1 MNNAVEENSKHYS
14 NKILMRIQFILEI
27 YVYKRRL
34 LKKIINSM
42 VLFMDRIDITLGFVP
57 LLDCRLQI

>member
-1 MNNAVEENSKHYS
+1 MNNAVEENSKHD

>member
-1 MNNAVEENSKHYS
+1 MNNAVEENSKHN

-42 VLFMDRIDITLGFVP
+42 VLFMDRIDITVGFVP
-57 LLDCRLQI
+57 LLDYRLQI

>member
-1 MNNAVEENSKHYS
+1 MNNAVEENSKHN

-57 LLDCRLQI
+57 LLDYRLQI

>member
-1 MNNAVEENSKHYS
+1 MNNAVEENSKNYD

>member
-34 LKKIINSM
+34 LNKIINSM

>member
-1 MNNAVEENSKHYS
+1 MNNAVEENSKHN

-27 YVYKRRL
+27 YVYNRRL

>member
-1 MNNAVEENSKHYS
+1 MNNAVEENSKHN

-34 LKKIINSM
+34 LKKIINSI

>member
-1 MNNAVEENSKHYS
+1 MNNAVEENSKHN